1 MDPAAPATKP
11 LLSQLSELISACAD
25 LLWPLLVVAA
35 LILFRHRLAEI
46 IGVAVR
52 KLESSS
58 ELKIGGIELKGVVI
72 TPQGE
77 VIVGR
82 DTDFEI
88 LEADKADVDHR
99 HAAYKKTRNLM
110 LVHTIRPKK
119 PEEFIDGF
127 RVFDVSIFLHPHRNF
142 GRLNDVASVTY
153 FLGDKWGDSPYGEK
167 YVVSSA
173 NEQFALTVGMYGS
186 FLCVADIAFHDGR
199 AVRMQRYID
208 VEMAPVYN
216 VSLTEA
222 RGR

>member
-1 MDPAAPATKP
+1 MDTAPAAKP
-11 LLSQLSELISACAD
+11 LLSQLSELISAGAD

-35 LILFRHRLAEI
+35 LILFRSRLAEI
-46 IGVAVR
+46 LGVAIR

-72 TPQGE
+72 NPQGE

-82 DTDFEI
+82 DTYFEI
-88 LEADKADVDHR
+88 LEATKADVDHR
-99 HAAYKKTRNLM
+99 HAAYKKTRN
-110 LVHTIRPKK
+110 
-119 PEEFIDGF
+119 

-153 FLGDKWGDSPYGEK
+153 FLGDKWGDSRYGEK

-186 FLCVADIAFHDGR
+186 FLCVADIAFHDG
-199 AVRMQRYID
+199 ATVRMERYID

-216 VSLTEA
+216 VSLSEA

>member
-1 MDPAAPATKP
+1 MDTAAPAAKP
-11 LLSQLSELISACAD
+11 LISQLSELISACAD
-25 LLWPLLVVAA
+25 LFWPVLVLGV
-35 LILFRHRLAEI
+35 LVLFRGRLTEI
-46 IGVAVR
+46 IGVAIR

-88 LEADKADVDHR
+88 LEATKADVDHR
-99 HAAYKKTRNLM
+99 HAAYGKARNLM
-110 LVHTIRPKK
+110 LVHTIRPKA

-142 GRLNDVASVTY
+142 GRLNDVKSVTY
-153 FLGDKWGDSPYGEK
+153 FLGDKWGDSRYGEK

-186 FLCVADIAFHDGR
+186 FVCVADIDFHDGG
-199 AVRMQRYID
+199 AVRVERYID

-216 VSLTEA
+216 IPLADA